1 MPGVVILKNISK
13 SFSVDISR
21 PSTYT
26 VIKNLFSRNGHY
38 SRSFNAL
45 KDINVEIERGESVG
59 LIGNNGAG
67 KTTLLKTIAGLYR
80 PDNGEVVINGE
91 VNFLAGFG
99 IGMVDELSVTE
110 NIYLY
115 GAIYGMDRDKIHQN
129 FDDIVEWAELQNFTG
144 AKLKTLSTG
153 MRTRLA
159 FSVTRFIAADIYL
172 LDEALSAGDKSFRQK
187 CERVFESYKPDKKT
201 LIIST
206 HNMEFVKKFCTKT
219 LWLHKGILM
228 DFGDTETVLKKYL
241 EMKNNN

>member
-1 MPGVVILKNISK
+1 MQNAVILNNVSK

-21 PSTYT
+21 PSTFA
-26 VIKNLFSRNGHY
+26 VVKNLFNRNGHY
-38 SRSFNAL
+38 SRSFDAL
-45 KDINVEIERGESVG
+45 KNINIEIEQGESVG

-67 KTTLLKTIAGLYR
+67 KTTLLKTIAGLYQ
-80 PDNGEVVINGE
+80 PNSGEVVINGE

-115 GAIYGMDRDKIHQN
+115 GAIYGMNRDKIHQN
-129 FDDIVEWAELQNFTG
+129 FDDIIDWAELKNFTG

-159 FSVTRFIAADIYL
+159 FSVTRFIEADIYL

-187 CERVFESYKPDKKT
+187 CEIVFESYKPNKKT

-206 HNMEFVKKFCTKT
+206 HNMEFVKKFCTKV
-219 LWLHKGILM
+219 LWLHRGIQM
-228 DFGDTETVLKKYL
+228 DYGETERVLEKYL
-241 EMKNNN
+241 DMKNND